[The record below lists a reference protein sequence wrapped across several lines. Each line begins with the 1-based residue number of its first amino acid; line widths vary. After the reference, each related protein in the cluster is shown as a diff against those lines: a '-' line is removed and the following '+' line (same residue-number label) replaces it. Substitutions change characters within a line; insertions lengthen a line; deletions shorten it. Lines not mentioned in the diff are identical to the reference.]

1 MTGDPLLPNNWHD
14 DPWDRVTVVS
24 DDALE
29 STPSELRH
37 LRGVTRTVAIV
48 VASSLLL
55 LGAMGWWTVGVLNP
69 SGTPGVAVNFT
80 VNEGDT
86 ISAVA
91 SRLDEAGI
99 ISNATIFRWYVSTK
113 GTIAL
118 TPGYYALKPRDN
130 AGSIVEALSTPPAQT
145 FISVTFPE
153 GMTVAQ
159 MATRLSEKMTFMKAE
174 DFVAAANSPDTA
186 STLRPKS
193 VSSLEG
199 LLFPDTYQISGD
211 DTESRVV
218 ARLSSMME
226 RVSRQVDLAAGA
238 KARGF
243 SPYEVLII
251 ASLIEREAKVSSDRP
266 KIAQVIYNRLSKKM
280 KLEIDASVKYGQD
293 PAMSWTDMKATDTP
307 YNTYI
312 NAGLPPTP
320 IANPGKA
327 SIQAALAPFG
337 TPPASDAAC
346 VGLPVGVKCEYLYYV
361 LADEAGGHV
370 FATTYDQHLVNVEKS
385 KVAGLLP

>member
-14 DPWDRVTVVS
+14 DPWDRVTEVPE
-24 DDALE
+24 DLLE
-29 STPSELRH
+29 SSPREFRQ

-48 VASSLLL
+48 VVSSVLF
-55 LGAMGWWTVGVLNP
+55 LGSLGWWTVGVLNP
-69 SGTPGVAVNFT
+69 SGEPGVAVNFT

-86 ISAVA
+86 ISSVA
-91 SRLDEAGI
+91 SRLHSAGI

-118 TPGYYALKPRDN
+118 TPGYYALKPKDN
-130 AGSIVEALSTPPAQT
+130 AGSIIEALSTPPAQT

-159 MATRLSEKMTFMKAE
+159 MAQRLSEKMTFMKPE
-174 DFVAAANSPDTA
+174 DFMAAANSPDTA
-186 STLRPKS
+186 SELRPTS
-193 VSSLEG
+193 QTSLEG

-218 ARLSSMME
+218 ARLVSMME
-226 RVSRQVDLAAGA
+226 RVSRQVELTAGA

-243 SPYEVLII
+243 SPYEILII
-251 ASLIEREAKVSSDRP
+251 ASLIEREAKVATDRS
-266 KIAQVIYNRLSKKM
+266 KIAQVIYNRLAKKM

-312 NAGLPPTP
+312 NKGLPPTP

-337 TPPASDAAC
+337 SPPASDQAC
-346 VGLPVGVKCEYLYYV
+346 TGLPAGVKCEYLYYV

-370 FATTYDQHLVNVEKS
+370 FATTYEQHLLNVEKS
-385 KVAGLLP
+385 KTAGLLP

>member
-14 DPWDRVTVVS
+14 DPWDRVTEVPE
-24 DDALE
+24 DLLE
-29 STPSELRH
+29 SSPREFRQ

-48 VASSLLL
+48 VVASVLFLGSL
-55 LGAMGWWTVGVLNP
+55 GWWTVGVLNP
-69 SGTPGVAVNFT
+69 SGEPGVAVNFT

-86 ISAVA
+86 ISSVA
-91 SRLDEAGI
+91 SRLHSAGI

-118 TPGYYALKPRDN
+118 TPGYYALKPKDN

-159 MATRLSEKMTFMKAE
+159 MAQRLSEKMTFMKSE
-174 DFVAAANSPDTA
+174 DFMAAANSPDTG
-186 STLRPKS
+186 SGLRPMS
-193 VSSLEG
+193 QTSLEG

-211 DTESRVV
+211 DTEARVV
-218 ARLSSMME
+218 ARLVSMME
-226 RVSRQVDLAAGA
+226 RVSRQVELTAGA

-243 SPYEVLII
+243 SPYEILII
-251 ASLIEREAKVSSDRP
+251 ASLIEREAKVATDRS
-266 KIAQVIYNRLSKKM
+266 KIAQVIYNRLAKKM

-312 NAGLPPTP
+312 NKGLPPTP

-337 TPPASDAAC
+337 SPPASDQAC
-346 VGLPVGVKCEYLYYV
+346 TGLPAGVKCEYLYYV

-370 FATTYDQHLVNVEKS
+370 FATTYEQHLLNVEKS
-385 KVAGLLP
+385 KTAGLLP

>member
-14 DPWDRVTVVS
+14 DPWDRVTEVPEDS
-24 DDALE
+24 LE
-29 STPSELRH
+29 SFPPELRQ
-37 LRGVTRTVAIV
+37 LRGVARTVLIV
-48 VASSLLL
+48 VSASLLL
-55 LGAMGWWTVGVLNP
+55 LGCMGWWTARVLNP
-69 SGTPGVAVNFT
+69 SGEPGVPVNFT
-80 VNEGDT
+80 VNDGDT
-86 ISAVA
+86 ISSVA
-91 SRLDEAGI
+91 SRLHSAGI
-99 ISNATIFRWYVSTK
+99 ISNAKIFRWYVSTK

-118 TPGYYALKPRDN
+118 TPGYYSLKPKDN
-130 AGSIVEALSTPPAQT
+130 AGSIIEALSTPPAQT

-159 MATRLSEKMTFMKAE
+159 MAQRLSEKMTFMSVE
-174 DFVAAANSPDTA
+174 EFITAANSSDTVSA
-186 STLRPKS
+186 LRPKS
-193 VSSLEG
+193 VTSLEG

-218 ARLSSMME
+218 ARLVSMME
-226 RVSRQVDLAAGA
+226 RVSRQLDLAAGA

-243 SPYEVLII
+243 RPYEILII
-251 ASLIEREAKVSSDRP
+251 ASLIEREAKVATDRP
-266 KIAQVIYNRLSKKM
+266 KIAQVIYNRLAKKM

-312 NAGLPPTP
+312 HAGLPPTP

-337 TPPASDAAC
+337 TPPASDPAC
-346 VGLPVGVKCEYLYYV
+346 TGLPAGVKCEYLYYV
-361 LADEAGGHV
+361 LSDEAGGHV
-370 FATTYDQHLVNVEKS
+370 FATTYEQHLLNVEKS
-385 KVAGLLP
+385 KSAGLLP

>member
-14 DPWDRVTVVS
+14 DPWDRVTAVS
-24 DDALE
+24 DESLE
-29 STPSELRH
+29 STPPELPQ
-37 LRGVTRTVAIV
+37 LRGVMRTVAIV
-48 VASSLLL
+48 LAASLLL
-55 LGAMGWWTVGVLNP
+55 LGCMGWWTARVLNP
-69 SGTPGVAVNFT
+69 SGAPGAAVNFT
-80 VNEGDT
+80 VNDGDT
-86 ISAVA
+86 ISSVA
-91 SRLDEAGI
+91 SRLKSAGI
-99 ISNATIFRWYVSTK
+99 ISNSTIFRWYVSTK
-113 GTIAL
+113 GTVAL
-118 TPGYYALKPRDN
+118 TPGYYALQPKDN
-130 AGSIVEALSTPPAQT
+130 AGSIVETLSTPPAQT

-153 GMTVAQ
+153 GMTVDQ
-159 MATRLSEKMTFMKAE
+159 MAQRLAEKMTFMKPE
-174 DFVAAANSPDTA
+174 DFLAAANSPDTV

-193 VSSLEG
+193 ETSLEG

-218 ARLSSMME
+218 ARLVSMME
-226 RVSRQVDLAAGA
+226 RMSRQVDLTAGA

-243 SPYEVLII
+243 RPYEILII
-251 ASLIEREAKVSSDRP
+251 ASLIEREAKVATDRS

-312 NAGLPPTP
+312 NPGLPPTP

-337 TPPASDAAC
+337 SPPARDAAC
-346 VGLPVGVKCEYLYYV
+346 TGLPAGVKCEYLYYV

-370 FATTYDQHLVNVEKS
+370 FATTYEQHLLNVEKS
-385 KVAGLLP
+385 KTAGLLP

>member
-14 DPWDRVTVVS
+14 DPWDRVTEVPE
-24 DDALE
+24 DLLE
-29 STPSELRH
+29 SSPREFRQ

-48 VASSLLL
+48 VVASVLFLGSL
-55 LGAMGWWTVGVLNP
+55 GWWTVGVLNP
-69 SGTPGVAVNFT
+69 SGEPGVAVNFT
-80 VNEGDT
+80 VNDGDT
-86 ISAVA
+86 ISSVA
-91 SRLDEAGI
+91 SRLHSAGI

-118 TPGYYALKPRDN
+118 TPGYYALKPKDN
-130 AGSIVEALSTPPAQT
+130 AGSIIEALSTPPAQT

-159 MATRLSEKMTFMKAE
+159 MAQRLSEKMTFMKPE
-174 DFVAAANSPDTA
+174 DFIAAANSPDTA
-186 STLRPKS
+186 SELRPTS
-193 VSSLEG
+193 QTSLEG

-218 ARLSSMME
+218 ARLVSMME
-226 RVSRQVDLAAGA
+226 RVSRQVELTAGA

-243 SPYEVLII
+243 SPYEILII
-251 ASLIEREAKVSSDRP
+251 ASLIEREAKVATDRS
-266 KIAQVIYNRLSKKM
+266 KIAQVIYNRLAKKM

-312 NAGLPPTP
+312 NKGLPPTP

-337 TPPASDAAC
+337 SPPASDQAC
-346 VGLPVGVKCEYLYYV
+346 TGLPAGVKCEYLYYV

-370 FATTYDQHLVNVEKS
+370 FATTYEQHLLNVEKS
-385 KVAGLLP
+385 KTAGLLP

>member
-14 DPWDRVTVVS
+14 DPWDRVTEVPE
-24 DDALE
+24 DLLE
-29 STPSELRH
+29 SSPREFRQ

-48 VASSLLL
+48 VVASVLFLGSL
-55 LGAMGWWTVGVLNP
+55 GWWTVGVLNP
-69 SGTPGVAVNFT
+69 SGEPGVAVNFT

-86 ISAVA
+86 ISSVA
-91 SRLDEAGI
+91 SRLHSAGI

-118 TPGYYALKPRDN
+118 TPGYYALKPKDN
-130 AGSIVEALSTPPAQT
+130 AGSIIEALSTPPAQT

-159 MATRLSEKMTFMKAE
+159 MAQRLSEKMTFMKPE
-174 DFVAAANSPDTA
+174 DFMAAANSPDTA
-186 STLRPKS
+186 SELRPTS
-193 VSSLEG
+193 QTSLEG

-218 ARLSSMME
+218 ARLVSMME
-226 RVSRQVDLAAGA
+226 RVSRQVELTAGA

-243 SPYEVLII
+243 SPYEILII
-251 ASLIEREAKVSSDRP
+251 ASLIEREAKVATDRS
-266 KIAQVIYNRLSKKM
+266 KIAQVIYNRLAKKM

-312 NAGLPPTP
+312 NKGLPPTP

-337 TPPASDAAC
+337 SPPASDQAC
-346 VGLPVGVKCEYLYYV
+346 TGLPAGVKCEYLYYV

-370 FATTYDQHLVNVEKS
+370 FATTYEQHLLNVEKS
-385 KVAGLLP
+385 KTAGVLP

>member
-14 DPWDRVTVVS
+14 DPWDRVTEVPE
-24 DDALE
+24 DLLE
-29 STPSELRH
+29 STPREFRQ
-37 LRGVTRTVAIV
+37 LRGVTRTVATVV
-48 VASSLLL
+48 VASVLF
-55 LGAMGWWTVGVLNP
+55 LGGLGWWTVRVLNP
-69 SGTPGVAVNFT
+69 SGDPGVAVNFT

-86 ISAVA
+86 ISSVA
-91 SRLDEAGI
+91 SRLETAGI
-99 ISNATIFRWYVSTK
+99 IGNATIFRWYVSTK
-113 GTIAL
+113 GTIAF
-118 TPGYYALKPRDN
+118 TPGYYALKPKDN
-130 AGSIVEALSTPPAQT
+130 AGSIIETLSTPPAQT

-153 GMTVAQ
+153 GMTVTQ
-159 MATRLSEKMTFMKAE
+159 MAKRLSEKMTFMKPE
-174 DFVAAANSPDTA
+174 DFMAAANSPDTVSA
-186 STLRPKS
+186 LRPKS
-193 VSSLEG
+193 ETSLEG

-218 ARLSSMME
+218 ARLVSMME
-226 RVSRQVDLAAGA
+226 RVSRQVELTAGA

-243 SPYEVLII
+243 SPYEILII
-251 ASLIEREAKVSSDRP
+251 ASLIEREAKVATDRS

-293 PAMSWTDMKATDTP
+293 PAMTWTEMKATNTP
-307 YNTYI
+307 FNTYI

-337 TPPASDAAC
+337 APPASDPAC
-346 VGLPVGVKCEYLYYV
+346 TGLPVGVKCEYLYYV

-370 FATTYDQHLVNVEKS
+370 FATTYEQHLLNVEKS
-385 KVAGLLP
+385 KTAGLLP

>member
-14 DPWDRVTVVS
+14 DPWDRVTTVPEDS
-24 DDALE
+24 LE
-29 STPSELRH
+29 STPPEFRQ

-48 VASSLLL
+48 VSSSILL
-55 LGAMGWWTVGVLNP
+55 LGCLGWWTARVLNP
-69 SGTPGVAVNFT
+69 SGEPGVAVNFT
-80 VNEGDT
+80 VNDGDT
-86 ISAVA
+86 ISSVA
-91 SRLDEAGI
+91 TRLENAGI

-113 GTIAL
+113 GAIDL
-118 TPGYYALKPRDN
+118 TPGYYALKPKDN

-159 MATRLSEKMTFMKAE
+159 MATRLSEKMTFMNPE
-174 DFVAAANSPDTA
+174 EFVAAANSPDTVSA
-186 STLRPKS
+186 LRPKS
-193 VSSLEG
+193 VTSLEG

-218 ARLSSMME
+218 ARLVSMME
-226 RVSRQVDLAAGA
+226 RMSRQVDLTAGA

-243 SPYEVLII
+243 RPYEILII
-251 ASLIEREAKVSSDRP
+251 ASLIEREAKVATDRS
-266 KIAQVIYNRLSKKM
+266 KIAQVIYNRLAKKM

-312 NAGLPPTP
+312 NPGLPPTP

-337 TPPASDAAC
+337 SPPASDPAC
-346 VGLPVGVKCEYLYYV
+346 TGLPAGVKCEYLYYV

-370 FATTYDQHLVNVEKS
+370 FATTYEQHLLNVEKS
-385 KVAGLLP
+385 KTAGLLP

>member
-14 DPWDRVTVVS
+14 DPWDRVNEVPE
-24 DDALE
+24 DLLE
-29 STPSELRH
+29 STPREFRQ

-48 VASSLLL
+48 VVASVLFLGSL
-55 LGAMGWWTVGVLNP
+55 GWWAVGVLNP
-69 SGTPGVAVNFT
+69 SGEPGVAVNFT
-80 VNEGDT
+80 VNDGDT
-86 ISAVA
+86 ISSVA
-91 SRLDEAGI
+91 SRLHSAGI

-118 TPGYYALKPRDN
+118 TPGYYALKPKDN
-130 AGSIVEALSTPPAQT
+130 AGSIIEALSTPPAQT

-159 MATRLSEKMTFMKAE
+159 MAQRLSEKMTFMKPE
-174 DFVAAANSPDTA
+174 DFMAAANSTDTA
-186 STLRPKS
+186 SELRPKS
-193 VSSLEG
+193 QTSLEG

-218 ARLSSMME
+218 ARLVSMME
-226 RVSRQVDLAAGA
+226 RVSRQVELTAGA

-243 SPYEVLII
+243 SPYEILII
-251 ASLIEREAKVSSDRP
+251 ASLIEREAKVATDRS

-293 PAMSWTDMKATDTP
+293 PSMTWTEMKATDTP

-337 TPPASDAAC
+337 APPTSDPAC
-346 VGLPVGVKCEYLYYV
+346 TGLPAGVKCEYLYYV

-370 FATTYDQHLVNVEKS
+370 FATTYEQHLLNVEKS
-385 KVAGLLP
+385 KTAGLLP

>member
-14 DPWDRVTVVS
+14 DPWDRVTEVPE
-24 DDALE
+24 DLLE
-29 STPSELRH
+29 SSPREFRQ

-48 VASSLLL
+48 VVASVLFLGSL
-55 LGAMGWWTVGVLNP
+55 GWWTVGVLNP
-69 SGTPGVAVNFT
+69 SGEPGVAVNFT
-80 VNEGDT
+80 VNDGDT
-86 ISAVA
+86 ISSVA
-91 SRLDEAGI
+91 SRLHSAGI

-118 TPGYYALKPRDN
+118 TPGYYALKPKDN
-130 AGSIVEALSTPPAQT
+130 AGSIIEALSTPPAQT

-159 MATRLSEKMTFMKAE
+159 MAQRLSEKMTFMKPE
-174 DFVAAANSPDTA
+174 DFMAAANSPDTA
-186 STLRPKS
+186 SELRPTS
-193 VSSLEG
+193 QTSLEG

-218 ARLSSMME
+218 ARLVSMME
-226 RVSRQVDLAAGA
+226 RVSRQVELTAGA

-243 SPYEVLII
+243 SPYEILII
-251 ASLIEREAKVSSDRP
+251 ASLIEREAKVATDRS
-266 KIAQVIYNRLSKKM
+266 KIAQVIYNRLAKKM

-312 NAGLPPTP
+312 NKGLPPTP

-337 TPPASDAAC
+337 SPPASDQAC
-346 VGLPVGVKCEYLYYV
+346 TGLPAGVKCEYLYYV

-370 FATTYDQHLVNVEKS
+370 FATTYEQHLLNVEKS
-385 KVAGLLP
+385 KTAGLLP

>member
-14 DPWDRVTVVS
+14 DPWDRVNDVPE
-24 DDALE
+24 DALE
-29 STPSELRH
+29 STPPELRH

-55 LGAMGWWTVGVLNP
+55 LGALGWWAVGVLNP

-86 ISAVA
+86 VSSVA
-91 SRLDEAGI
+91 SRLEEVGV

-113 GTIAL
+113 GTVAL

-130 AGSIVEALSTPPAQT
+130 AGDIVEALSTPPAQT

-153 GMTVAQ
+153 GMTIAQ
-159 MATRLSEKMTFMKAE
+159 MAQRLSEKMTFMKSE
-174 DFVAAANSPDTA
+174 DFLAAANSPETA

-218 ARLSSMME
+218 ARLASMME
-226 RVSRQVDLAAGA
+226 RVARQVDLAAGA

-243 SPYEVLII
+243 SQYEVLII
-251 ASLIEREAKVSSDRP
+251 ASLIEREAKVAGDRS
-266 KIAQVIYNRLSKKM
+266 KIAQVIYNRLAKKM

-293 PAMSWTDMKATDTP
+293 PAMS
-307 YNTYI
+307 
-312 NAGLPPTP
+312 
-320 IANPGKA
+320 
-327 SIQAALAPFG
+327 
-337 TPPASDAAC
+337 
-346 VGLPVGVKCEYLYYV
+346 
-361 LADEAGGHV
+361 
-370 FATTYDQHLVNVEKS
+370 
-385 KVAGLLP
+385 

>member
-14 DPWDRVTVVS
+14 DPWDRVTEVPEDSLESFPPELRQIRGVARTVLIVVS
-24 DDALE
+24 A
-29 STPSELRH
+29 
-37 LRGVTRTVAIV
+37 
-48 VASSLLL
+48 SLLL
-55 LGAMGWWTVGVLNP
+55 LGCMGWWTAGVLNP
-69 SGTPGVAVNFT
+69 SGEPGVAVNFT
-80 VNEGDT
+80 VNDGDT
-86 ISAVA
+86 ISSVA
-91 SRLDEAGI
+91 SRLQSAGI
-99 ISNATIFRWYVSTK
+99 ISNASIFRWYVSTK

-118 TPGYYALKPRDN
+118 TPGYYSLKPKDN
-130 AGSIVEALSTPPAQT
+130 AGSIIEALSTPPAQT

-159 MATRLSEKMTFMKAE
+159 MAQRLSEKMTFMSVE
-174 DFVAAANSPDTA
+174 EFITAANSSDTVSA
-186 STLRPKS
+186 LRPKS
-193 VSSLEG
+193 VTSLEG

-218 ARLSSMME
+218 ARLVSMME
-226 RVSRQVDLAAGA
+226 RISRQVDLTAGA

-243 SPYEVLII
+243 RPYEILII
-251 ASLIEREAKVSSDRP
+251 ASLIEREAKVATDRP
-266 KIAQVIYNRLSKKM
+266 KIAQVIYNRLAKKM

-312 NAGLPPTP
+312 HAGLPPTP

-337 TPPASDAAC
+337 TPPTSDPAC
-346 VGLPVGVKCEYLYYV
+346 VGLPAGVKCEYLYYV
-361 LADEAGGHV
+361 LADVDGGHV
-370 FATTYDQHLVNVEKS
+370 FATTYEQHLLNVAKS
-385 KVAGLLP
+385 KSAGLLP

>member
-14 DPWDRVTVVS
+14 DPWDRVTAVPEDS
-24 DDALE
+24 LE
-29 STPSELRH
+29 STPPEFRQ

-48 VASSLLL
+48 VSSSILL
-55 LGAMGWWTVGVLNP
+55 LGCLGWWTARVLNP
-69 SGTPGVAVNFT
+69 SGEPGVAVNFT
-80 VNEGDT
+80 VNDGDT

-91 SRLDEAGI
+91 SRLDEVGI

-130 AGSIVEALSTPPAQT
+130 AGSVIEALSTPPAQT

-293 PAMSWTDMKATDTP
+293 PAMSWTDMKATNTP

>member
-14 DPWDRVTVVS
+14 DPWDRVTEVPE
-24 DDALE
+24 DLLE
-29 STPSELRH
+29 SSPREFRQ

-48 VASSLLL
+48 VVASVLFLGSL
-55 LGAMGWWTVGVLNP
+55 GWWTVGVLNP
-69 SGTPGVAVNFT
+69 SGEPGVAVNFT

-86 ISAVA
+86 ISSVA
-91 SRLDEAGI
+91 SRLHSAGI

-118 TPGYYALKPRDN
+118 TPGYYALKPKDN

-159 MATRLSEKMTFMKAE
+159 MAQRLSEKMTFMKPE
-174 DFVAAANSPDTA
+174 DFMAAANSPDTA
-186 STLRPKS
+186 SELRPTS
-193 VSSLEG
+193 QTSLEG

-218 ARLSSMME
+218 ARLVSMME
-226 RVSRQVDLAAGA
+226 RVSRQVELTAGA

-243 SPYEVLII
+243 SPYEILII
-251 ASLIEREAKVSSDRP
+251 ASLIEREAKVATDRS
-266 KIAQVIYNRLSKKM
+266 KIAQVIYNRLAKKM

-293 PAMSWTDMKATDTP
+293 PTMSWTDMKATDTP

-312 NAGLPPTP
+312 NKGLPPTP

-337 TPPASDAAC
+337 SPPASDQAC
-346 VGLPVGVKCEYLYYV
+346 TGLPAGVKCEYLYYV

-370 FATTYDQHLVNVEKS
+370 FATTYEQHLLNVEKS
-385 KVAGLLP
+385 KTAGLLP

>member
-14 DPWDRVTVVS
+14 DPWDRVTEVPE
-24 DDALE
+24 DLLE
-29 STPSELRH
+29 SSPREFRQ
-37 LRGVTRTVAIV
+37 LRGVTRTVGIVV
-48 VASSLLL
+48 VASVLFLGSL
-55 LGAMGWWTVGVLNP
+55 GWWTVGVLNP
-69 SGTPGVAVNFT
+69 SGEPGVAVNFT
-80 VNEGDT
+80 VNDGDT
-86 ISAVA
+86 ISSVA
-91 SRLDEAGI
+91 SRLHSAGI

-118 TPGYYALKPRDN
+118 TPGYYALKPKDN

-159 MATRLSEKMTFMKAE
+159 MAQRLSEKMTFMKPE
-174 DFVAAANSPDTA
+174 DFMAAANSPDTA
-186 STLRPKS
+186 SELRPKS
-193 VSSLEG
+193 QTSLEG

-218 ARLSSMME
+218 ARLVSMME
-226 RVSRQVDLAAGA
+226 RVSRQVELTAGA

-243 SPYEVLII
+243 SPYEILII
-251 ASLIEREAKVSSDRP
+251 ASLIEREAKVATDRS
-266 KIAQVIYNRLSKKM
+266 KIAQVIYNRLAKKM

-312 NAGLPPTP
+312 NKGLPPTP

-337 TPPASDAAC
+337 SPPASDQAC
-346 VGLPVGVKCEYLYYV
+346 TGLPAGVKCEYLYYV

-370 FATTYDQHLVNVEKS
+370 FATTYEQHLLNVKKS
-385 KVAGLLP
+385 KTAGLLP

>member
-14 DPWDRVTVVS
+14 DPWDRVTEVPE
-24 DDALE
+24 DLLE
-29 STPSELRH
+29 SSPREFRQ

-48 VASSLLL
+48 VVASVLFLGSL
-55 LGAMGWWTVGVLNP
+55 GWWTVGVLNP
-69 SGTPGVAVNFT
+69 SGEPGVAVNFT

-86 ISAVA
+86 ISSVA
-91 SRLDEAGI
+91 SRLHSAGI

-118 TPGYYALKPRDN
+118 TPGYYALKPKDN
-130 AGSIVEALSTPPAQT
+130 AGSIIEALSTPPAQT

-159 MATRLSEKMTFMKAE
+159 MAQRLSEKMTFMKPE
-174 DFVAAANSPDTA
+174 DFMAAANSPDTA
-186 STLRPKS
+186 SELRPKS
-193 VSSLEG
+193 QTSLEG

-218 ARLSSMME
+218 ARLVSMME
-226 RVSRQVDLAAGA
+226 RVSRQVELTAGA

-243 SPYEVLII
+243 SPYEILII
-251 ASLIEREAKVSSDRP
+251 ASLIEREAKVATDRS
-266 KIAQVIYNRLSKKM
+266 KIAQVIYNRLAKKM

-293 PAMSWTDMKATDTP
+293 PAMSWTDMKDTDTP

-312 NAGLPPTP
+312 NKGLPPTP

-337 TPPASDAAC
+337 SPPASDQAC
-346 VGLPVGVKCEYLYYV
+346 TGLPAGVKCEYLYYV

-370 FATTYDQHLVNVEKS
+370 FATTYEQHLLNVEKS
-385 KVAGLLP
+385 KTAGLLP

>member
-14 DPWDRVTVVS
+14 DPWDRVTEVPE
-24 DDALE
+24 DLLE
-29 STPSELRH
+29 SSPREFRQ

-48 VASSLLL
+48 VVASVLFLGSL
-55 LGAMGWWTVGVLNP
+55 GWWTVGVLNP
-69 SGTPGVAVNFT
+69 SGEPGVAVNFT
-80 VNEGDT
+80 VNDGDT
-86 ISAVA
+86 ISSVA
-91 SRLDEAGI
+91 SRLHSAGI

-118 TPGYYALKPRDN
+118 TPGYYALKPKDN

-159 MATRLSEKMTFMKAE
+159 MAQRLSEKMTFMKPE
-174 DFVAAANSPDTA
+174 DFMAAANSPDTA
-186 STLRPKS
+186 SELRPKS
-193 VSSLEG
+193 QTSLEG

-218 ARLSSMME
+218 ARLVSMME
-226 RVSRQVDLAAGA
+226 RVSRQVELTAGA

-243 SPYEVLII
+243 TPYEILII
-251 ASLIEREAKVSSDRP
+251 ASLIEREAKVATDRS
-266 KIAQVIYNRLSKKM
+266 KIAQVIYNRLAKKM

-293 PAMSWTDMKATDTP
+293 PTMSWTDMKATDTP

-312 NAGLPPTP
+312 NKGLPPTP

-337 TPPASDAAC
+337 SPPASDQAC
-346 VGLPVGVKCEYLYYV
+346 TGLPAGVKCEYLYYV

-370 FATTYDQHLVNVEKS
+370 FATTYEQHLLNVEKS
-385 KVAGLLP
+385 KTAGLLP

>member
-14 DPWDRVTVVS
+14 DPWDRVTEVPE
-24 DDALE
+24 DLLE
-29 STPSELRH
+29 SSPREFRQ

-48 VASSLLL
+48 VVASVLFLGSL
-55 LGAMGWWTVGVLNP
+55 GWWTVGVLNP
-69 SGTPGVAVNFT
+69 SGEPGVAVNFT
-80 VNEGDT
+80 VNDGDT
-86 ISAVA
+86 ISSVA
-91 SRLDEAGI
+91 SRLHSAGI

-118 TPGYYALKPRDN
+118 TPGYYALKPKDN

-159 MATRLSEKMTFMKAE
+159 MAQRLSEKMTFMKPE
-174 DFVAAANSPDTA
+174 DFMAAANSPDTA
-186 STLRPKS
+186 SELRPKS
-193 VSSLEG
+193 QTSLEG

-218 ARLSSMME
+218 ARLVSMME
-226 RVSRQVDLAAGA
+226 RVSRQVELTAGA

-243 SPYEVLII
+243 SPYEILII
-251 ASLIEREAKVSSDRP
+251 ASLIEREAKVATDRS
-266 KIAQVIYNRLSKKM
+266 KIAQVIYNRLAKKM

-293 PAMSWTDMKATDTP
+293 PTMSWTDMKATDTP

-312 NAGLPPTP
+312 NKGLPPTP

-337 TPPASDAAC
+337 SPPASDQAC
-346 VGLPVGVKCEYLYYV
+346 TGLPAGVKCEYLYYV

-370 FATTYDQHLVNVEKS
+370 FATTYEQHLLNVEKS
-385 KVAGLLP
+385 KTAGLLP

>member
-14 DPWDRVTVVS
+14 DPWDRVTEVPE
-24 DDALE
+24 DLLE
-29 STPSELRH
+29 SSPREFRQ

-48 VASSLLL
+48 VVASVLFLGSL
-55 LGAMGWWTVGVLNP
+55 GWWTVGVLNP
-69 SGTPGVAVNFT
+69 SGEPGVAVNFT

-86 ISAVA
+86 ISSVA
-91 SRLDEAGI
+91 SRLHSAGI

-118 TPGYYALKPRDN
+118 TPGYYALKPKDN

-159 MATRLSEKMTFMKAE
+159 MAQRLSEKMTFMKPE
-174 DFVAAANSPDTA
+174 DFMAAANSPDTA
-186 STLRPKS
+186 SELRPKS
-193 VSSLEG
+193 QTSLEG

-218 ARLSSMME
+218 ARLVSMME
-226 RVSRQVDLAAGA
+226 RVSRQVELTAGA

-243 SPYEVLII
+243 SPYEILII
-251 ASLIEREAKVSSDRP
+251 ASLIEREAKVATDRS
-266 KIAQVIYNRLSKKM
+266 KIAQVIYNRLAKKM

-312 NAGLPPTP
+312 NKGLPPTP

-337 TPPASDAAC
+337 SPPASDPAC
-346 VGLPVGVKCEYLYYV
+346 TGLPAGVKCEYLYYV

-370 FATTYDQHLVNVEKS
+370 FATTYEQHLLNVEKS
-385 KVAGLLP
+385 KTAGLLP

>member
-14 DPWDRVTVVS
+14 DPWDRVSAVS
-24 DDALE
+24 EDSLE
-29 STPSELRH
+29 STPPEFRQ

-48 VASSLLL
+48 VSASLLL
-55 LGAMGWWTVGVLNP
+55 LGCVGWWTARVLNP
-69 SGTPGVAVNFT
+69 SGEPGMAVNFT
-80 VNEGDT
+80 VNDGDT
-86 ISAVA
+86 ISSVA
-91 SRLDEAGI
+91 SRLEKAGI

-113 GTIAL
+113 GTVAL
-118 TPGYYALKPRDN
+118 TPGYYALKPNDN
-130 AGSIVEALSTPPAQT
+130 AGSIIEALSTPPAQT

-159 MATRLSEKMTFMKAE
+159 MATRLSEKMTFMKPE
-174 DFVAAANSPDTA
+174 DFVAAANSPDTVSA
-186 STLRPKS
+186 LRPKS
-193 VSSLEG
+193 ETSLEG

-218 ARLSSMME
+218 ARLVSMME
-226 RVSRQVDLAAGA
+226 RISRQVDLTAGA

-243 SPYEVLII
+243 RPYEILII
-251 ASLIEREAKVSSDRP
+251 ASLIEREAKVASDRS
-266 KIAQVIYNRLSKKM
+266 KIAQVVYNRLAKKM

-312 NAGLPPTP
+312 HAGLPPTP

-337 TPPASDAAC
+337 TPPTSDPAC
-346 VGLPVGVKCEYLYYV
+346 VGLPAGIKCEYLYYV

-370 FATTYDQHLVNVEKS
+370 FATTYDQHLLNVEKA
-385 KVAGLLP
+385 KTAGLLP

>member
-14 DPWDRVTVVS
+14 DPWDRVNEVPE
-24 DDALE
+24 DLLE
-29 STPSELRH
+29 STPREFRQ

-48 VASSLLL
+48 VVASVLFLGSL
-55 LGAMGWWTVGVLNP
+55 GWWAVGVLNP
-69 SGTPGVAVNFT
+69 SGEPGVAVNFT
-80 VNEGDT
+80 VNDGDT
-86 ISAVA
+86 ISSVA
-91 SRLDEAGI
+91 SRLHSAGI

-118 TPGYYALKPRDN
+118 TPGYYALKPKDN

-159 MATRLSEKMTFMKAE
+159 MAQRLSEKMTFMKPE
-174 DFVAAANSPDTA
+174 DFMAAVNSTDTA
-186 STLRPKS
+186 SELRPKS
-193 VSSLEG
+193 QTSLEG

-218 ARLSSMME
+218 ARLVSMME
-226 RVSRQVDLAAGA
+226 RVSRQVELTAGA

-243 SPYEVLII
+243 SPYEILII
-251 ASLIEREAKVSSDRP
+251 ASLIEREAKVATDRS

-293 PAMSWTDMKATDTP
+293 PSMTWTEMKATDTP

-337 TPPASDAAC
+337 SPPTSDPAC
-346 VGLPVGVKCEYLYYV
+346 TGLPAGVKCEYLYYV

-370 FATTYDQHLVNVEKS
+370 FATTYEQHLLNVEKS
-385 KVAGLLP
+385 KTAGLLP

>member
-14 DPWDRVTVVS
+14 DPWDRVTDVS

-130 AGSIVEALSTPPAQT
+130 AGSVIEALSTPPAQT

>member
-14 DPWDRVTVVS
+14 DPWDRVTEVPE
-24 DDALE
+24 DLLE
-29 STPSELRH
+29 SSPREFRQ

-48 VASSLLL
+48 VVASVLFLGSL
-55 LGAMGWWTVGVLNP
+55 GWWTVGVLNP
-69 SGTPGVAVNFT
+69 SGEPGVAVNFT

-86 ISAVA
+86 ISSVA
-91 SRLDEAGI
+91 SRLHSAGI

-118 TPGYYALKPRDN
+118 TPGYYALKPKDN
-130 AGSIVEALSTPPAQT
+130 AGSLVEALSTPPAQT

-159 MATRLSEKMTFMKAE
+159 MAQRLSEKMTFMKPE
-174 DFVAAANSPDTA
+174 DFVAAANSVDTA
-186 STLRPKS
+186 SELRPKS
-193 VSSLEG
+193 QTSLEG

-218 ARLSSMME
+218 ARLVSMME
-226 RVSRQVDLAAGA
+226 RVSRQVELTAGA

-243 SPYEVLII
+243 SPYEILII
-251 ASLIEREAKVSSDRP
+251 ASLIEREAKVATDRS
-266 KIAQVIYNRLSKKM
+266 KIAQVIYNRLAKKM

-293 PAMSWTDMKATDTP
+293 PAMSWTDMKSTDTP

-312 NAGLPPTP
+312 NKGLPPTP

-337 TPPASDAAC
+337 SPPASESAC
-346 VGLPVGVKCEYLYYV
+346 TGLPAGVKCEYLYYV

-370 FATTYDQHLVNVEKS
+370 FATTYEQHLLNVEKS
-385 KVAGLLP
+385 KTAGLLP